1 MFADRL
7 KQLRIDRDIT
17 QAELANLLR
26 ISPQAVYKY
35 ENGIV
40 TNIPLDKIQVLAD
53 FFSVSPAYLAGWD
66 DAPSPTDLS
75 DSELSRRYRAAA
87 ETLSDEHL
95 EKLTELTTLAGSLSM
110 EQLEMAISYMKFL
123 KTK

>member
-7 KQLRIDRDIT
+7 KQLRIDRDVT
-17 QAELANLLR
+17 QAELANLLG

-53 FFSVSPAYLAGWD
+53 FFLVSPAYLAGWD
-66 DAPSPTDLS
+66 DDPSPRS
-75 DSELSRRYRAAA
+75 EAAELSSILADLPEGDLKRIADFVEVAGQL
-87 ETLSDEHL
+87 TDEQFD
-95 EKLTELTTLAGSLSM
+95 KV
-110 EQLEMAISYMKFL
+110 MAFVKFI
-123 KTK
+123 KKEG

>member
-1 MFADRL
+1 MFAERL

-17 QAELANLLR
+17 QAELANLLG

-53 FFSVSPAYLAGWD
+53 FFLVSPAYLAGWD
-66 DAPSPTDLS
+66 NDPSPKSEMADLADQVANLPECELKRISDFMEVAGDLTD
-75 DSELSRRYRAAA
+75 DQFEKVMAFAKFVAA
-87 ETLSDEHL
+87 E
-95 EKLTELTTLAGSLSM
+95 K
-110 EQLEMAISYMKFL
+110 
-123 KTK
+123 

>member
-17 QAELANLLR
+17 QAELANLLG

-53 FFSVSPAYLAGWD
+53 FFFVSPAYLAGWD
-66 DAPSPTDLS
+66 DDPSPGSETADLAEQLSHLS
-75 DSELSRRYRAAA
+75 DGDLKRIADFMEIAG
-87 ETLSDEHL
+87 
-95 EKLTELTTLAGSLSM
+95 ELTD
-110 EQLEMAISYMKFL
+110 EQFAKGISYLKFL
-123 KTK
+123 LSENK

>member
-66 DAPSPTDLS
+66 DDPSPQSSTEEVYEIVS
-75 DSELSRRYRAAA
+75 DVSEAERKKIDKLMQVANQLTEDKFDQLIEFAYFLLSR
-87 ETLSDEHL
+87 
-95 EKLTELTTLAGSLSM
+95 GS
-110 EQLEMAISYMKFL
+110 E
-123 KTK
+123 

>member
-17 QAELANLLR
+17 QAELANLLG

-53 FFSVSPAYLAGWD
+53 FFFVSPAYLAGWD
-66 DAPSPTDLS
+66 DDPSPKSETAELTASLADLS
-75 DSELSRRYRAAA
+75 DGELKRI
-87 ETLSDEHL
+87 SDFMEVAGD
-95 EKLTELTTLAGSLSM
+95 LTD
-110 EQLEMAISYMKFL
+110 EQFDKVMAFVRFVKMDK
-123 KTK
+123 